1 MVTTN
6 RFGQRLA
13 RNGGA
18 LSGTKTFYTCLILGS
33 LISLFIFAHVAN
45 SNQPARGLD
54 WFQITVFIGSLSII
68 ISLPLLMTYVA
79 TAVTVTYTQSSEFPF
94 LLLTNL
100 PPKEIVYGYLYATIY
115 RCRAIIAFVVSSSI
129 AFSFTFGLGG
139 FRSTV
144 YPATLGFGLIESL
157 CKHILMGMTI
167 SLFIGSIC
175 FLGTSMGI
183 LLGLWWRQTAV
194 ANVIATISLIIITFL
209 WLEKADYL
217 LLLSGI
223 TPLAT
228 ANFTGSII
236 HIFFYTPL
244 PLILA
249 WAFLHI
255 SRNWARKARFNQ
267 TF

>member
-6 RFGQRLA
+6 RFGRRLA

-33 LISLFIFAHVAN
+33 LISLFIFVHVAF
-45 SNQPARGLD
+45 STQPAPSLD
-54 WFQITVFIGSLSII
+54 WFQITVFICSLSII

-79 TAVTVTYTQSSEFPF
+79 TAVAVTYTQSSEFPF

-100 PPKEIVYGYLYATIY
+100 PSKEIVYGYLFATIY
-115 RCRAIIAFVVSSSI
+115 RCRAIIAFVASLSV
-129 AFSFTFGLGG
+129 AFSLTFGHGG
-139 FRSTV
+139 FRSSL
-144 YPATLGFGLIESL
+144 YPPTLGFGLAESL
-157 CKHILMGMTI
+157 LKHIIMGLSI

-175 FLGTSMGI
+175 LLGTSMGI

-194 ANVIATISLIIITFL
+194 ANVAATISLIIITFW

-217 LLLSGI
+217 LLLSGVA
-223 TPLAT
+223 PSAT
-228 ANFTGSII
+228 ANFSGSII
-236 HIFFYTPL
+236 HIFFYALL

-249 WAFLHI
+249 RTFLHTS
-255 SRNWARKARFNQ
+255 SRWARKA
-267 TF
+267 TFKH